1 MKCFKCGKDNP
12 PQSAFCNSCGT
23 EMTMRAQQPSVGQG
37 IAKVW
42 DGLSFKAKAWIL
54 GICTLVLIG
63 IISSLTSDQ
72 RPRETSSL
80 SSTSTPSTQNTPPTQ
95 PKQAAKI
102 TAEVKFSGTQF
113 IITNKDSY
121 AWTDVKLE
129 INGGF
134 FSGGYELKHS
144 RIEAGQT
151 YTVGA
156 LQFAD
161 SDGRRFNPY
170 QMKPKK
176 FSICGKAPIDL
187 DCYVG
192 GWD

>member
-1 MKCFKCGKDNP
+1 MKCFKCGRDNP
-12 PQSAFCNSCGT
+12 SDSIFCNSCGT
-23 EMTMRAQQPSVGQG
+23 KTLRTAQQPGVGQG
-37 IAKVW
+37 IAKAW

-54 GICTLVLIG
+54 GIGAVLLLVIIG
-63 IISSLTSDQ
+63 SLTSDQ
-72 RPRETSSL
+72 NSSSTSSS
-80 SSTSTPSTQNTPPTQ
+80 SSTSTPRQGTPQTPP
-95 PKQAAKI
+95 KLAAKI

-134 FSGGYELKHS
+134 FSGGYELKQP

-161 SDGRRFNPY
+161 SDGKRFNPY

-176 FSICGKAPIDL
+176 FSICGKAPNDL
-187 DCYVG
+187 DCHVG
-192 GWD
+192 AWD

>member
-1 MKCFKCGKDNP
+1 MKCFKCGGDNP
-12 PQSAFCNSCGT
+12 PDSAFCNSCGT
-23 EMTMRAQQPSVGQG
+23 GMTRAAQQPSVRKS
-37 IAKVW
+37 IVKTW
-42 DGLSFKAKAWIL
+42 DGLSFKAKAWIVSIGALLLL
-54 GICTLVLIG
+54 GMVT
-63 IISSLTSDQ
+63 
-72 RPRETSSL
+72 SL
-80 SSTSTPSTQNTPPTQ
+80 SSERRRGTSSSTPTSTLSRQSAPPAP
-95 PKQAAKI
+95 PKPAAKI

-113 IITNKDSY
+113 TITNKDSY
-121 AWTDVKLE
+121 AWTDVKME

-134 FSGGYELKHS
+134 FSGGYELRQP
-144 RIEAGQT
+144 RIEAGKT

-161 SDGRRFNPY
+161 SDGKRFNPY

-176 FSICGKAPIDL
+176 FSICGKAPSDL